1 MNKNA
6 SFVQKRLSR
15 KKFPAQISIWLPIFM
30 PCSLAR
36 SGWIVISLNIDFYI
50 GLWDSV
56 LFHIFLFFHSLYFL
70 CHFFYVC
77 LCISFLFIYLLSL
90 IYLSISLCFLSVC
103 FSLSLSQCL
112 YLFSISIS
120 FNIQHSVSPFHTKIS
135 RKKVLLFCLSVFLF
149 ADSYTL
155 TSFHF
160 CILFY
165 SF

>member
-56 LFHIFLFFHSLYFL
+56 LFHIFLFFHSLYFA
-70 CHFFYVC
+70 
-77 LCISFLFIYLLSL
+77 LSL
-90 IYLSISLCFLSVC
+90 FLCLSVYLFPVYLSAFSNLSVYLSL
-103 FSLSLSQCL
+103 FSVWMFLSLSLSVSTSF
-112 YLFSISIS
+112 LFLFLSI
-120 FNIQHSVSPFHTKIS
+120 FNTLSHPFTLKYQG
-135 RKKVLLFCLSVFLF
+135 KKCFYSVFLF

>member
-15 KKFPAQISIWLPIFM
+15 KKFSAQISIWLPIFIM

-103 FSLSLSQCL
+103 FSLSLSVSTSF
-112 YLFSISIS
+112 LFLFLSI
-120 FNIQHSVSPFHTKIS
+120 FNTLSHPFTLKYQG
-135 RKKVLLFCLSVFLF
+135 KKCCYSVFL
-149 ADSYTL
+149 
-155 TSFHF
+155 SF
-160 CILFY
+160 CLQTVIL
-165 SF
+165 